1 MLPFVAFHYKLG
13 ENLLEYADNEK
24 DLGVDIT
31 SNFSYNGHC
40 DKIISRA
47 NQKLGMLRRTC
58 NFVNDVKRRRILYL
72 TLVRSQFEHCSQ
84 IWHPNNSTL
93 MGKFENVQKKCLK
106 WVLCEE
112 EMSYNNKDVYIRKC
126 KQVNVLP
133 MSKRFVLNDIT
144 LFHKIVYNLIPV
156 KLPDYISLFDGV
168 TRLRSCHLDRL
179 SYVSS
184 VLPRGKNCKILK
196 KSLFYRGHL
205 LWNELPLEIREIRCQ
220 TTFKFRVKQHLWTLA
235 SSEFS
240 NTELDISLSDGIT

>member
-1 MLPFVAFHYKLG
+1 MPQGIDPCTNLALYADDTKIWRKIVTSRDIALLQKDIDYLHKWSINNKMNFHPKKCKVLSINHHPSPLSMLPFVEFHYNLG

-31 SNFSYNGHC
+31 
-40 DKIISRA
+40 
-47 NQKLGMLRRTC
+47 
-58 NFVNDVKRRRILYL
+58 
-72 TLVRSQFEHCSQ
+72 
-84 IWHPNNSTL
+84 
-93 MGKFENVQKKCLK
+93 
-106 WVLCEE
+106 
-112 EMSYNNKDVYIRKC
+112 
-126 KQVNVLP
+126 
-133 MSKRFVLNDIT
+133 

-156 KLPDYISLFDGV
+156 QLPDYLSLFNGLS
-168 TRLRSCHLDRL
+168 RLRSCHLDRL

-220 TTFKFRVKQHLWTLA
+220 TTFKFRVRQHLWTLTFD
-235 SSEFS
+235 EFS

>member
-1 MLPFVAFHYKLG
+1 
-13 ENLLEYADNEK
+13 
-24 DLGVDIT
+24 
-31 SNFSYNGHC
+31 
-40 DKIISRA
+40 
-47 NQKLGMLRRTC
+47 
-58 NFVNDVKRRRILYL
+58 
-72 TLVRSQFEHCSQ
+72 
-84 IWHPNNSTL
+84 
-93 MGKFENVQKKCLK
+93 
-106 WVLCEE
+106 
-112 EMSYNNKDVYIRKC
+112 
-126 KQVNVLP
+126 